1 LTKTRSLA
9 NYSDRQYVF
18 CVGIVGSTYLDLAQ
32 VSDDYFGCD
41 SARIKAAMASFDED
55 QAR

>member
-18 CVGIVGSTYLDLAQ
+18 CVGIVGITYLDLAQ

-41 SARIKAAMASFDED
+41 SAPRRSDASVVP
-55 QAR
+55 R